1 MSTEKQYTEKQLA
14 FLDAL
19 CADAKGDVRA
29 AMQIAGYSDK
39 TKIAEV
45 VNPLKDEIVDRASTM
60 LAMNAPKAAFGL
72 VDVLNDPASMGARN
86 AVSAAAQ
93 ILDRTGLVKK
103 EQVTIEGPTSG
114 LFILPPK
121 QVSADDGLAEEN

>member
-19 CADAKGDVRA
+19 CTEAKGDIRA

-45 VNPLKDEIVDRASTM
+45 VNPLKDEIVDRAGTM

>member
-1 MSTEKQYTEKQLA
+1 MATEKQYTEKQLA
-14 FLDAL
+14 FLEAL
-19 CADAKGDVRA
+19 CTEAKGDIRA
-29 AMQIAGYSDK
+29 AMKIAGYSDS
-39 TKIAEV
+39 TKISEV
-45 VNPLKDEIVDRASTM
+45 VNTLREEIIDRASTM
-60 LAMNAPKAAFGL
+60 LAINAPKAAFGL

-103 EQVTIEGPTSG
+103 EQITVEGPTGG

-121 QVSADDGLAEEN
+121 QVSDDDGVADQD

>member
-19 CADAKGDVRA
+19 CTEAKGDIRA

-45 VNPLKDEIVDRASTM
+45 VNPLKDEIVDRAGTM

-103 EQVTIEGPTSG
+103 EQVTIEGPTAGYSYYH
-114 LFILPPK
+114 
-121 QVSADDGLAEEN
+121 QNR

>member
-1 MSTEKQYTEKQLA
+1 MSEEKQYTEKQIA

-19 CADAKGDVRA
+19 CADARGDIRT
-29 AMQIAGYSDK
+29 AMQMAGYSDK

-45 VNPLKDEIVDRASTM
+45 VNPLKDEIIERASTM
-60 LAMNAPKAAFGL
+60 LAMNAPKAAYGL

-93 ILDRTGLVKK
+93 ILDRTGLVKR
-103 EQVTIEGPTSG
+103 EQITVEGPTGG

-121 QVSADDGLAEEN
+121 QVSADDDLAEQD